1 MKTKNLQ
8 AALIALSISLA
19 PVALTAQTSTTN
31 PAANK
36 SLSEPRNSTDGAIL
50 KNHSNNIDYGRN
62 TWRQV
67 QEKLNDSNFP
77 VGRVDGMSG
86 PKTTEAIRN
95 YQRSQNLEVTGRL
108 NQETLD
114 RMDIDYSNDVPANQ
128 RLSE

>member
-1 MKTKNLQ
+1 MKNKKLH
-8 AALIALSISLA
+8 AAFIALSISFA
-19 PVALTAQTSTTN
+19 PGALLAQTSTTN

-36 SLSEPRNSTDGAIL
+36 SLSEPRNSTDGAIV
-50 KNHSNNIDYGRN
+50 KSNSNNINYSRD

-67 QEKLNDSNFP
+67 QEKLNDRNFP
-77 VGRVDGMSG
+77 VGRADGMSG

-95 YQRSQNLEVTGRL
+95 YQRSQNIEVTGRL

-128 RLSE
+128 RFSE